1 MPPNTRKVDR
11 TTPYGN
17 HAGRGLADPNAALAA
32 FRHWVESA
40 ADAKWRESARA
51 ALRGK
56 NLACWCRLGEPCHAD
71 FLLAWLE
78 EPGR

>member
-17 HAGRGLADPNAALAA
+17 HAGRGIADPSAAVAA
-32 FRHWVESA
+32 FRDWVQSE
-40 ADAKWRESARA
+40 ADEEWRESARA
-51 ALRGK
+51 VLRGK

-71 FLLAWLE
+71 FLLAWLAE
-78 EPGR
+78 SRR